1 MKEARSALDALMD
14 YIKALTPAQ
23 ADKLAERLSLLEEA
37 AGVANA

>member
-23 ADKLAERLSLLEEA
+23 ADKLVENLPRLKDA